1 MPVIDAHQH
10 FWTVARG
17 DYGWLT
23 PALGPIYRDFGPD
36 DLRPLLAAAGITH
49 TVLVQAAPTVA
60 ETRFM
65 LDIARETDFVAGVVG
80 WVDVNAN
87 DAPGQ
92 IDALQRAGKLCGI
105 RPMIHDIPDP
115 AWMLR
120 PSLDGAFHAIID
132 ADLTFDA
139 LVRPVHLP
147 HLIRLRER
155 YPALRLVIDHG
166 AKPEIANWTPGDEA
180 FRSWARDM
188 AALAGHA
195 NTFCKM
201 SGLITEARRD
211 WQPAQIF
218 PYLDALIAA
227 FPAERLLW
235 GSDWPVVTLAGPYA
249 AWRDTSTQWVAKRTV
264 AERAAILGDTATHAY
279 RLRLA

>member
-23 PALGPIYRDFGPD
+23 PELGPIYRDFGPA
-36 DLRPLLAAAGITH
+36 DLKPLLTAAGITH

-65 LDIARETDFVAGVVG
+65 LDIARDTGFVAGVVG
-80 WVDVNAN
+80 WVDMEAA
-87 DAPGQ
+87 DAPAQ
-92 IDALQRAGKLCGI
+92 IAALQKAGKLCGI

-120 PSLDGAFHAIID
+120 PSLDRAFRAVID

-147 HLIRLRER
+147 HLRALRDR
-155 YPALRLVIDHG
+155 YPALRIVIDHG

-180 FRSWARDM
+180 FRSWARDLS
-188 AALAGHA
+188 ALARDA

-211 WQPAQIF
+211 WRPEQIF
-218 PYLDALIAA
+218 PYLGALIAA
-227 FPAERLLW
+227 CPAERLLW
-235 GSDWPVVTLAGPYA
+235 GSDWPVVTLAGSYA
-249 AWRDTSTQWVAKRTV
+249 AWHDTTMQWLTKRHTD
-264 AERAAILGDTATHAY
+264 ERTAILGDTATRAY